1 MPTQFLKSVSL
12 LAVLFLTAA
21 IAASAAASEDPQNQ
35 PNEHAAGY
43 AGAEACQPC
52 HDDLYS
58 AVNETKH
65 EQLFRNKNPE
75 DSGCESCHGAGQAH
89 IDGGGDSA
97 KIRSYP
103 RMSNEQVRVQCRRCH
118 QVSGDKPHVKKGVR
132 CLSCHSIHHF
142 QDKKALLV
150 LPANRLCQKC
160 HTH

>member
-1 MPTQFLKSVSL
+1 MPTQFLKSASL
-12 LAVLFLTAA
+12 LAVLFFTAA

-58 AVNETKH
+58 ALKETAH
-65 EQLFRNKNPE
+65 EPLLRNKNAE

-97 KIRSYP
+97 NS
-103 RMSNEQVRVQCRRCH
+103 
-118 QVSGDKPHVKKGVR
+118 
-132 CLSCHSIHHF
+132 F
-142 QDKKALLV
+142 
-150 LPANRLCQKC
+150 LP
-160 HTH
+160 